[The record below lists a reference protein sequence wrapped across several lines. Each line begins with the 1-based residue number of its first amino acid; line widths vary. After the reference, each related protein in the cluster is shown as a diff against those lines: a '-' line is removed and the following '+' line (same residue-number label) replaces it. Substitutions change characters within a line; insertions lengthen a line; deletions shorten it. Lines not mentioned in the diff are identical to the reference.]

1 MGNVIKDLIKKC
13 DITNFDD
20 SSELEIRKYIS
31 DYLNSHIPPVELDAK
46 EKMYSKFILESNNV
60 SENTIIQEYVCYVEQ
75 CKNIFKIIGDKYI
88 FGKKYQGF
96 TDALIHIFLNS
107 FLLLTS
113 INSLL
118 ISKCNQSVVIEWRTL
133 YENYL
138 ILMFLE
144 KHREL
149 SEAFNDHF
157 DMCRLV
163 LEQELAN
170 LKNEELED
178 QYKKQLEDLKNKYD
192 KSFSDDYGWAYSVI
206 GTGRKGC
213 LEKMYD
219 DCNINKAFRLLYIES
234 CKFTHSTAYSVFFK
248 PDFKYIERFLYAS
261 VEILKDEFNI
271 LFSELPMPNNYRELL
286 KYTVIILSDT
296 LLCKMDATS

>member
-1 MGNVIKDLIKKC
+1 MRNVIKDLIKQC
-13 DITNFDD
+13 DLSNFDA
-20 SSELEIRKYIS
+20 SSELKIRKYIS
-31 DYLNSHIPPVELDAK
+31 DYLNSHIPPLEVDATQ
-46 EKMYSKFILESNNV
+46 KMDSKYILESNYV
-60 SENTIIQEYVCYVEQ
+60 SGNSIIQEYVCYVEQ

-88 FGKKYQGF
+88 IGKKYIGF
-96 TDALIHIFLNS
+96 TDSLIHIFSNS

-113 INSLL
+113 MNSLL
-118 ISKCNQSVVIEWRTL
+118 ISKCNQSVVTEWRTL

-178 QYKKQLEDLKNKYD
+178 EYKKQLEDLKNKYD

-219 DCNINKAFRLLYIES
+219 DCSINRAFRLLYIES

-271 LFSELPMPNNYRELL
+271 LFSELPMPNNYRVLL